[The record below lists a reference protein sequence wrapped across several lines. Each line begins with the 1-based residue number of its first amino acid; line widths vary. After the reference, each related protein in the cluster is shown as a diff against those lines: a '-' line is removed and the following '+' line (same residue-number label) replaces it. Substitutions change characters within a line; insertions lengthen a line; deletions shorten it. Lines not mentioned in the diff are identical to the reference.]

1 MTWRDYVPSI
11 DLRKWLRSGGR
22 TGARLASI
30 TAFVVLL
37 GLTVFAAFTAGS
49 VVIAALATFV
59 LFFMLRAALPA
70 ERIDTFVSDLLSGG
84 RRPVVRVAPR
94 PVGRT
99 PPTALP
105 MTHSP
110 HVTTV

>member
-1 MTWRDYVPSI
+1 VAAKR
-11 DLRKWLRSGGR
+11 RAHR
-22 TGARLASI
+22 ARLASI

-70 ERIDTFVSDLLSGG
+70 ERIDTFVSDLLSGEAG
-84 RRPVVRVAPR
+84 VQWYEWLLDQWAAALRRRLSR
-94 PVGRT
+94 
-99 PPTALP
+99 
-105 MTHSP
+105 
-110 HVTTV
+110 

>member
-1 MTWRDYVPSI
+1 MTWRDSIPSVDI
-11 DLRKWLRSGGR
+11 RGWLRSGGR

-49 VVIAALATFV
+49 VVVAALATFV

-70 ERIDTFVSDLLSGG
+70 ERIDAFVSNLLTGDAGIRSYEWLLDQYSTL
-84 RRPVVRVAPR
+84 RRRFSR
-94 PVGRT
+94 
-99 PPTALP
+99 
-105 MTHSP
+105 
-110 HVTTV
+110 

>member
-1 MTWRDYVPSI
+1 MTWRDTLPSI
-11 DLRKWLRSGGR
+11 DVRRWIRSGGR

-49 VVIAALATFV
+49 VVVAALATFV

-70 ERIDTFVSDLLSGG
+70 EKIDEFVSGLLTGETG
-84 RRPVVRVAPR
+84 VQWYEWLLDRWVALRRRFSR
-94 PVGRT
+94 
-99 PPTALP
+99 
-105 MTHSP
+105 
-110 HVTTV
+110 

>member
-11 DLRKWLRSGGR
+11 DLRRWLRSGGR

-70 ERIDTFVSDLLSGG
+70 ERIDTFVSDLLSGEAG
-84 RRPVVRVAPR
+84 VQWYEWLLDQWAALRRRLSR
-94 PVGRT
+94 
-99 PPTALP
+99 
-105 MTHSP
+105 
-110 HVTTV
+110 

>member
-1 MTWRDYVPSI
+1 MTWRDTLPSI
-11 DLRKWLRSGGR
+11 DVRGWMRSGGR

-49 VVIAALATFV
+49 VVVAALATFV

-70 ERIDTFVSDLLSGG
+70 EKIDAFVSDLLTGETG
-84 RRPVVRVAPR
+84 VQWYEWLLDQWAALWRRFSR
-94 PVGRT
+94 
-99 PPTALP
+99 
-105 MTHSP
+105 
-110 HVTTV
+110 